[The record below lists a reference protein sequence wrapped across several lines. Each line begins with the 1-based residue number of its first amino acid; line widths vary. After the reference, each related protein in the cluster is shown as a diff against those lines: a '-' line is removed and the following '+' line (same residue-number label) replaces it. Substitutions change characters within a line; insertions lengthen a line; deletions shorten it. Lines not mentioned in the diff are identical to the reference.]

1 MKYVEIAVGSPRN
14 RGLLIPQKKLSRY
27 LKRDDAV
34 YRSTYLYD
42 ENALDFVKST
52 GSIKDYFGKR
62 WIDKVL
68 IDVDKKD
75 NTDERTLDKARAIL
89 LELDDEGIA
98 NHSVQPYYSGTGY
111 HLVIAAEVFN
121 FKPHEDLP
129 YIVKETMKS
138 IFDDIDISIYMRTGI
153 YRLPHTLNLKQNRF
167 KVPLDIS
174 EMYSLKAED
183 IINLAKTPRLDY
195 KYREL
200 IGEGELEEHIVTKVP
215 DVKQF
220 NKVSEPNRMVP
231 CVQTM
236 LNQGPKEGERHKT
249 LLRIAS
255 HYKRHGLPSEYAKV
269 GALHWN
275 NNQMEKN
282 KVVEVVEATYNNN
295 YRYGCND
302 EIMHRYCR
310 SNCVFFKRRDYLVD
324 VKNALELQESYK
336 RRMAANFEGRK
347 IQLTKML
354 GLDSKQMDVD
364 IYPGE
369 LVTIFGPTG
378 SNKTTFAQNLALG
391 YDTVNDTIRK
401 EWQIPTL
408 FLSLELSDW
417 YMHRRNLQVVSD
429 RDKEYVN
436 QHFDE
441 LFKEHEDKLSHMTM
455 QTVAPTIAGIQEK
468 VRELQ
473 PALVVVDYIDLIDVP
488 KYRSEYEAVKLIS
501 HSLSNMAVNEDIIV
515 IQISQISREYSRNDR
530 TMDLHAGKGSGAIE
544 NASRKVIG
552 LEGSNSSN
560 HKRVSLFK
568 NTDGELFN
576 VDLLWTPS
584 FRMKRSVNEISNA
597 DIQNTK
603 KPNS

>member
-1 MKYVEIAVGSPRN
+1 MKYVEIAIGSPRN
-14 RGLLIPQKKLSRY
+14 RGLLIPRKNLKRY

-42 ENALDFVKST
+42 DEALDYVKT
-52 GSIKDYFGKR
+52 KGTIKDYFGVR

-68 IDVDKKD
+68 IDIDKQD
-75 NTDERTLDKARAIL
+75 NTDERTLEKTRAL
-89 LELDDEGIA
+89 LIELDDEGIA

-111 HLVIAAEVFN
+111 HLSIAAEVFN
-121 FKPHEDLP
+121 FKPHKDLP
-129 YIVKETMKS
+129 YIVKETMKKL
-138 IFDDIDISIYMRTGI
+138 FDGIDISIYMRTGI
-153 YRLPHTLNLKQNRF
+153 YRLAHTINLKQNRF
-167 KVPLDIS
+167 KIPLSIS
-174 EMYSLKAED
+174 EVYNLKAEE
-183 IINLAKTPRLDY
+183 IIELSKTPRLDY
-195 KYREL
+195 KYHEL
-200 IGEGELEEHIVTKVP
+200 IGEGELEEHIVSSVP
-215 DVKQF
+215 DIKQF
-220 NKVSEPNRMVP
+220 NKISEPTRMVP

-255 HYKRHGLPSEYAKV
+255 HYKRHGIPSEYAKIS
-269 GALHWN
+269 ALHWN
-275 NNQMEKN
+275 SNTMEKD
-282 KVVEVVEATYNNN
+282 KVIEVVEATYNNN

-302 EIMHRYCR
+302 EVMHQYCR

-354 GLDSKQMDVD
+354 GLDSSQTDVD

-378 SNKTTFAQNLALG
+378 SNKTTFAQNIALG

-401 EWQIPTL
+401 DWQIPTL

-417 YMHRRNLQVVSD
+417 YMHRRNLQVVSG

-436 QHFDE
+436 AHFDE
-441 LFKEHEDKLSHMTM
+441 LFKTHEDELSHMTI
-455 QTVAPTIAGIQEK
+455 QTIAPTIAGIQEK

-473 PALVVVDYIDLIDVP
+473 PALVIVDYIDLIDVP

-501 HSLSNMAVNEDIIV
+501 HSLSNMAVNEDMIV
-515 IQISQISREYSRNDR
+515 IQISQISREYGRGDR

-552 LEGSNSSN
+552 IEGSNASN
-560 HKRVSLFK
+560 QKRISLFK

-576 VDLLWTPS
+576 VDLQWMPS
-584 FRMKRSVNEISNA
+584 FRMKRSVNGISIQ
-597 DIQNTK
+597 DIQDTK
-603 KPNS
+603 KHNS

>member
-14 RGLLIPQKKLSRY
+14 RGLLIPRKKLNRY

-42 ENALDFVKST
+42 EDALDYVKSK
-52 GSIKDYFGKR
+52 GSIKDYFGMR
-62 WIDKVL
+62 WIDKII
-68 IDVDKKD
+68 IDIDKQD
-75 NTDERTLDKARAIL
+75 NTDERTLDKTRAIL
-89 LELDDEGIA
+89 IELDEEGIA
-98 NHSVQPYYSGTGY
+98 NHSVQAYYSGTGY
-111 HLVIAAEVFN
+111 HLAIASEVFN
-121 FKPHEDLP
+121 FKPHKDLP
-129 YIVKETMKS
+129 YIVKETMKKL
-138 IFDDIDISIYMRTGI
+138 FDDIDISIYMRTGI
-153 YRLPHTLNLKQNRF
+153 YRLPHTLNMKQNRF
-167 KVPLDIS
+167 KIPLDIS
-174 EMYSLKAED
+174 EVYNLKAEE
-183 IINLAKTPRLDY
+183 IINLSKTPRLDY
-195 KYREL
+195 KYNEL
-200 IGEGELEEHIVTKVP
+200 IGEGELEEHIVTSIP

-255 HYKRHGLPSEYAKV
+255 HFKRHGIPSEYAK
-269 GALHWN
+269 ASAIHWN
-275 NNQMEKN
+275 NNSMQEN
-282 KVVEVVEATYNNN
+282 KVIETVEATYNNN

-302 EIMHRYCR
+302 EVMHRFCR

-354 GLDSKQMDVD
+354 GLDATKTDVD

-378 SNKTTFAQNLALG
+378 SNKTTFAQNIALG
-391 YDTVNDTIRK
+391 YDTVNDVIRPD
-401 EWQIPTL
+401 WQIPTL

-417 YMHRRNLQVVSD
+417 YMHRRNLQVVSG

-436 QHFDE
+436 NHFDS
-441 LFKEHEDKLSHMTM
+441 LFKEHEKELMHMTM

-473 PALVVVDYIDLIDVP
+473 PALLIVDYIDLIDVP

-568 NTDGELFN
+568 NTDGELFS

-584 FRMKRSVNEISNA
+584 FRMKRSVNEISTQGIS
-597 DIQNTK
+597 DTK
-603 KPNS
+603 KLNA

>member
-14 RGLLIPQKKLSRY
+14 RGLLIPRKNLKRY

-42 ENALDFVKST
+42 EEALDYVKSK
-52 GSIKDYFGKR
+52 GSIKDYFGTR
-62 WIDKVL
+62 WIDKIL
-68 IDVDKKD
+68 IDIDKQD
-75 NTDERTLDKARAIL
+75 NTDERTLDKARAVLID
-89 LELDDEGIA
+89 LDDEGIA

-111 HLVIAAEVFN
+111 HISIAAEVFN
-121 FKPHEDLP
+121 FKPHKDLP
-129 YIVKETMKS
+129 YIVKETMKKL
-138 IFDDIDISIYMRTGI
+138 FDGIDISIYMRTGI
-153 YRLPHTLNLKQNRF
+153 YRLAHTINLKQNRF
-167 KVPLDIS
+167 KVPLSIS
-174 EMYSLKAED
+174 EMYSLKAEE
-183 IINLAKTPRLDY
+183 IINLSKTPRLDY
-195 KYREL
+195 KYHEL
-200 IGEGELEEHIVTKVP
+200 IGEGELEEHIVTSVP

-220 NKVSEPNRMVP
+220 NKISERTRMVP

-255 HYKRHGLPSEYAKV
+255 HYKRHGIPSEYAKIS
-269 GALHWN
+269 ALHWN
-275 NNQMEKN
+275 NNTMEKD

-302 EIMHRYCR
+302 EVMHRYCR

-354 GLDSKQMDVD
+354 GLDEDKTDVD

-378 SNKTTFAQNLALG
+378 SSKTTFAQNLALG
-391 YDTVNDTIRK
+391 YDTVNDVIRP

-417 YMHRRNLQVVSD
+417 YMHRRNLQVVSNN
-429 RDKEYVN
+429 DKQYVN
-436 QHFDE
+436 DNFE
-441 LFKEHEDKLSHMTM
+441 ALFKKHEDELSHMTM

-584 FRMKRSVNEISNA
+584 FRMKRSENA
-597 DIQNTK
+597 VSDTNT
-603 KPNS
+603 

>member
-14 RGLLIPQKKLSRY
+14 RGLLIRRSQLKRY

-42 ENALDFVKST
+42 DDALDYVKST
-52 GSIKDYFGKR
+52 GSIKDYFGMR
-62 WIDKVL
+62 WIDKII
-68 IDVDKKD
+68 IDIDKCD
-75 NTDERTLDKARAIL
+75 NTDERTLDKTRAVLI
-89 LELDDEGIA
+89 ELDDEGIA

-111 HLVIAAEVFN
+111 HLAIASEVFN
-121 FKPHEDLP
+121 FKPHSDLP

-138 IFDDIDISIYMRTGI
+138 LFDDIDISIYMRTGI

-167 KVPLDIS
+167 KIPLTIS
-174 EMYSLKAED
+174 EVYSLKADE
-183 IINLAKTPRLDY
+183 IIKLSSTPRLDF
-195 KYREL
+195 KYHEL
-200 IGEGELEEHIVTKVP
+200 VGEGELEEHIVTKVP

-220 NKVSEPNRMVP
+220 NKTSEPTRMVP

-236 LNQGPKEGERHKT
+236 LNQGPKEGNRHKT

-255 HYKRHGLPSEYAKV
+255 HYKRHGIPSEYAKV
-269 GALHWN
+269 SCLHWN
-275 NNQMEKN
+275 DNSMEKN
-282 KVVEVVEATYNNN
+282 KVIETVEATYNNN

-302 EIMHRYCR
+302 EVMHQYCR

-324 VKNALELQESYK
+324 VKNALDLQESYK

-354 GLDSKQMDVD
+354 GLDTTKSDVD

-378 SNKTTFAQNLALG
+378 SNKTAFAENIALG
-391 YDTVNDTIRK
+391 YDTVNDCIRK
-401 EWQIPTL
+401 EWQVPTL

-417 YMHRRNLQVVSD
+417 YMHRRNLQIVSGRSKD
-429 RDKEYVN
+429 YVN
-436 QHFDE
+436 KHFE
-441 LFKEHEDKLSHMTM
+441 ALFKKHEDELSHMTI
-455 QTVAPTIAGIQEK
+455 QTISPTIAGIQEK

-473 PALVVVDYIDLIDVP
+473 PALVIVDYIDLIDVP
-488 KYRSEYEAVKLIS
+488 QYRGEYEAVKLVS
-501 HSLSNMAVNEDIIV
+501 HSLSNMAVNEDMIV

-552 LEGSNSSN
+552 IEGSNDSN
-560 HKRVSLFK
+560 FKRISLFK
-568 NTDGELFN
+568 NTDGELFST
-576 VDLLWTPS
+576 DLLWTPS
-584 FRMKRSVNEISNA
+584 FRMKRSVNEISVSGVS
-597 DIQNTK
+597 DK
-603 KPNS
+603 KELHS

>member
-1 MKYVEIAVGSPRN
+1 MKYVEIAIGSPRN
-14 RGLLIPQKKLSRY
+14 RGLLIPQKNLKRY

-42 ENALDFVKST
+42 NDALDYVKSK
-52 GSIKDYFGKR
+52 GSIKDYFGMR
-62 WIDKVL
+62 WIDKII
-68 IDVDKKD
+68 IDIDKCD
-75 NTDERTLDKARAIL
+75 NTDERTLDKTRAL
-89 LELDDEGIA
+89 LIELDDEGIA

-111 HLVIAAEVFN
+111 HLAIAAEVFN
-121 FKPHEDLP
+121 FKPHKDLP

-138 IFDDIDISIYMRTGI
+138 LFDDIDISIYMRTGI

-167 KVPLDIS
+167 KIPLSIS
-174 EMYSLKAED
+174 EVYSLKADE
-183 IINLAKTPRLDY
+183 IINLSKTPRLDY
-195 KYREL
+195 KYHEL
-200 IGEGELEEHIVTKVP
+200 IGEGELEEHIVTKIP

-220 NKVSEPNRMVP
+220 NKVSEPTRMVP

-255 HYKRHGLPSEYAKV
+255 HFKRHGIPSEYAK
-269 GALHWN
+269 ASAIHWN
-275 NNQMEKN
+275 NNSMQKN
-282 KVVEVVEATYNNN
+282 KVIETVEATYNNN

-302 EIMHRYCR
+302 EVMHRYCR

-324 VKNALELQESYK
+324 VKNALDLQESYK
-336 RRMAANFEGRK
+336 RRMEANFEGRK
-347 IQLTKML
+347 LHLTKML
-354 GLDSKQMDVD
+354 GLDTNKMDVD

-378 SNKTTFAQNLALG
+378 SNKTCFAENLALG
-391 YDTVNDTIRK
+391 YDTVNDCIRP

-417 YMHRRNLQVVSD
+417 YMHRRNLQIVSD
-429 RDKEYVN
+429 RSKDYVN
-436 QHFDE
+436 ENFEE
-441 LFKEHEDKLSHMTM
+441 LFEKHQDELSHMTM

-468 VRELQ
+468 VRERQ

-488 KYRSEYEAVKLIS
+488 KYKGEYEAVKLIS
-501 HSLSNMAVNEDIIV
+501 HSLSNMAVNEDMIV

-552 LEGSNSSN
+552 LEGSNTSN

-584 FRMKRSVNEISNA
+584 FRMKRSANEVSIQ
-597 DIQNTK
+597 DIHNEK
-603 KPNS
+603 KLHN